1 MEITARISG
10 LPPAAGNGAPASRR
24 HAAAPGAGG
33 RRRRRGAGR
42 GLALLLALAAWT
54 GAAWGQADPASG
66 AGLYAQDCAVCHG
79 PRGQGKIGP
88 SLQAAH
94 DAQPVLAMIRGG
106 KGMMPPFAQRLT
118 PAQMQ
123 AVADYVSH
131 TLATVA
137 LTGGNLSEGGVLFR
151 VNCAPCHRTD
161 ARGGALAF
169 TQHNAPALTGFSAA
183 TIAGAIRGGRGP
195 MPAFPPTVFNDR
207 QLASIV
213 SYVRFVQHPPTPGG
227 YPADFLGPVAE
238 GLIALL
244 MVAALGV
251 IAYWIEFQG
260 RG

>member
-1 MEITARISG
+1 MEITVSSSG
-10 LPPAAGNGAPASRR
+10 FPPAAGNAAPAARR
-24 HAAAPGAGG
+24 HAKAPGAGG

-66 AGLYAQDCAVCHG
+66 AGLYAENCAVCHG
-79 PRGQGKIGP
+79 PQGQGKIGP

-94 DAQPVLAMIRGG
+94 DAQPVLAMIRSG

-118 PAQMQ
+118 AAQTQ
-123 AVADYVSH
+123 AVADYVTH

-169 TQHNAPALTGFSAA
+169 TQHNAPALTGLSAA
-183 TIAGAIRGGRGP
+183 TIAGAIRSGRGP
-195 MPAFPPTVFNDR
+195 MPAFPPTVFNQR
-207 QLASIV
+207 ELASIV
-213 SYVRFVQHPPTPGG
+213 TYARFVRHPPHPGG
-227 YPADFLGPVAE
+227 YTVDYVGPVAE

-260 RG
+260 KG